1 MAKKSRPKD
10 RHAMI
15 LRMPPHLHQKV
26 LRLVSSRIAGGK
38 IVSKNSVIC
47 ELIENAQEKRP

>member
-1 MAKKSRPKD
+1 
-10 RHAMI
+10 MI

-26 LRLVSSRIAGGK
+26 LRLVSSRITNGKGK

-47 ELIENAQEKRP
+47 ELIEDAQVHGDGRGKE

>member
-1 MAKKSRPKD
+1 
-10 RHAMI
+10 MI
-15 LRMPPHLHQKV
+15 LRMAPHLHQKV

-47 ELIENAQEKRP
+47 ELIESAQEKR